1 MGDAGG
7 DGQVPAETGGLR
19 SGPGKRP
26 HAEGESSTGGD
37 NAASEPDRSG
47 SPFEAPSPPA
57 SEAARRRGQQ
67 SAGAGPEGARE
78 VLRELLS
85 RVLRSV
91 WGLWAA
97 APSQS
102 IASARDPPGTSVA
115 QPLEQE
121 ALESRDSSMGGEATR
136 VKEEGQLESQLQV
149 LRNSSH
155 PLASD
160 IVRAL
165 GELARVAAQLVTEA
179 QQPSSSPGGPE
190 RPPADEE
197 QQRRLQEQLE
207 SQQELVSQLLAQNEQ
222 LQLEV
227 QELKRAQ
234 EATRTQ
240 AAAYRRPAAP
250 PQWYFPVQIRAT
262 GKTGGCE
269 KQFLEDV
276 SNGLVGNRVFLRV
289 EDYQKNSDCCLL
301 VFCPVTSRMGTDIE
315 NALEGLS
322 GVQNTILV
330 VLHLKPKDSTRLYVD
345 TRRQVQHPTVV
356 VTVHAFFTMQDGFYP
371 CNENREAVA
380 SVVAAIQ
387 NYARGS

>member
-85 RVLRSV
+85 R
-91 WGLWAA
+91 
-97 APSQS
+97 
-102 IASARDPPGTSVA
+102 
-115 QPLEQE
+115 PLEQE